1 MKLSTRG
8 QYGLRALVDIA
19 VHSEEGPVAISVI
32 SVRQNVTVRYLE
44 QLLPKL
50 KKTGIIKSIR
60 GAQGGYLLSADPE
73 SVSVGDVLRIL
84 EGDMNLVDCAGLIGQ
99 GEECKGSKYCVTKTV
114 WKRINDS
121 IQETVD
127 SISLRE
133 LMDDFNKIQL
143 HKKDD
148 ETER

>member
-1 MKLSTRG
+1 M
-8 QYGLRALVDIA
+8 
-19 VHSEEGPVAISVI
+19 HSEEGPVAISVI

-50 KKTGIIKSIR
+50 KKAGIIKSVR

-73 SVSVGDVLRIL
+73 SISVGDVLRIL
-84 EGDMNLVDCAGLIGQ
+84 EGDINLVACAGLVGH
-99 GEECKGSKYCVTKTV
+99 GEECSGSKYCVTKTV

-127 SISLRE
+127 AISLKE
-133 LMDDFNKIQL
+133 LMDDFEEIQL
-143 HKKDD
+143 HKKDN
-148 ETER
+148 EIER